1 MKVKTRSRREVL
13 AYLGKAIVL
22 SVTASACDLGS
33 NSASQ
38 ARINT
43 DTDVLSSHE
52 MELLGNIVDVI
63 VPATDTAGAK
73 AAGVD
78 VYILE
83 MLRTWYRP
91 DEVAEFRE
99 GLGALDDSVTIRFGQ
114 GFIDIDSESQTRALA
129 EALSGSDAS
138 VAQFVSWVRQM
149 TLTGYYTSQMG
160 ASVELRYVPVPASY
174 NPCLLLGPDDRAWST

>member
-1 MKVKTRSRREVL
+1 LNIKTRSRREVL
-13 AYLGKAIVL
+13 AYFGKAIVL
-22 SVTASACDLGS
+22 SATASACDLSS
-33 NSASQ
+33 NSTSQ
-38 ARINT
+38 DRT
-43 DTDVLSSHE
+43 DTDILSSHE

-73 AAGVD
+73 SSGVD

-91 DEVAEFRE
+91 DEVAEFHT
-99 GLGALDDSVTIRFGQ
+99 GLGALDDSVINRFGQ
-114 GFIDIDSESQTRALA
+114 SFIDIDSESQTRALA

-138 VAQFVSWVRQM
+138 VAQFVAWVRQM
-149 TLTGYYTSQMG
+149 TLTGYYTSQVG
-160 ASVELRYVPVPASY
+160 ASVELRYLPVPASY